1 VAEVDSDAKQKFS
14 NMDVGEMPTSDTK
27 EDPTNGKNGT
37 TDTFAAFNFDKAPE
51 TDVKK
56 SDDPFGSF
64 NSFDSFD
71 SNNKPEPQGKVDTDL
86 FATFK

>member
-1 VAEVDSDAKQKFS
+1 MAEGDSDAKQKFS
-14 NMDVGEMPTSDTK
+14 NIDGGELPTSDAK

-37 TDTFAAFNFDKAPE
+37 TDTFAAFKFDKAPE
-51 TDVKK
+51 TDPKK
-56 SDDPFGSF
+56 SDDPFASF

-71 SNNKPEPQGKVDTDL
+71 THNKPEPQGKVDTDL

>member
-64 NSFDSFD
+64 NSFDS
-71 SNNKPEPQGKVDTDL
+71 NNKPEPQGKVDTDL